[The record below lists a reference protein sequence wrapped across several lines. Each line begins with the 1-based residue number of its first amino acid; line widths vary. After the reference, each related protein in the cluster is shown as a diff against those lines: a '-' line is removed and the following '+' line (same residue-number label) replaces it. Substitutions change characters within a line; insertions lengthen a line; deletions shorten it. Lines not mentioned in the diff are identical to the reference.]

1 MKIAFWSNAKGK
13 CGTTS
18 NLAGISGMLALEE
31 KGKMVLL
38 ENHQSY
44 NCVENALVPVGR
56 KAEMVKEP
64 AHLYGLSGM
73 EYLLK
78 KLHCGLIDAHTL
90 EGVSRKLFGEQLRY
104 IPHSQISG
112 KDLFEYEL
120 YQSIEELLG
129 WMDQQD
135 EIYLIDTEYG
145 GNLSSKYILEHAD
158 LIVVNLCQSGA
169 VLNQFFEQ
177 YQSLIDKSVF
187 LLGNYH
193 PNSRYSQKNILRK
206 YQIDKKHL
214 AVIPY
219 NMEYHDA
226 LEEGTVLHFL
236 ERNMH
241 CSKRNDNYIFMR
253 DMKKAVDMIWSKILE
268 YKEMEEKNGRNDS
281 QSDRNGQTCDADLS
295 LSE

>member
-1 MKIAFWSNAKGK
+1 MKVAFWSNAKGK

-31 KGKMVLL
+31 RGKMVLL

-44 NCVENALVPVGR
+44 HCVENALVPTGR
-56 KAEMVKEP
+56 MAEMIKEP

-78 KLHCGLIDAHTL
+78 KLHCGLIDDHTL
-90 EGVSRKLFGEQLRY
+90 EGVSRKLLGEQLRY

-129 WMDQQD
+129 WMDKQE

-177 YQSLIDKSVF
+177 YHSMMDKSVF

-206 YQIDKKHL
+206 YQIDKNRL

-226 LEEGTVLHFL
+226 LEDGTVLHFL

-241 CSKRNDNYIFMR
+241 CSKRNDNYGFMR
-253 DMKKAVDMIWSKILE
+253 DIKKAVDMIWNEI
-268 YKEMEEKNGRNDS
+268 MECKKVEEENGRNNS
-281 QSDRNGQTCDADLS
+281 QSDRGCPACHAELS